1 MEDKPDSELSNKSEI
16 EENLSAKLN
25 KEREALE
32 IAKKAVVIRQ
42 KTRELEWF
50 EMESKVRT
58 LVYELIQPTAKK
70 VNSNK
75 LESGEI
81 RKDMEEMNERIQ
93 QCEYS
98 LKLKSK

>member
-1 MEDKPDSELSNKSEI
+1 
-16 EENLSAKLN
+16 
-25 KEREALE
+25 
-32 IAKKAVVIRQ
+32 
-42 KTRELEWF
+42 
-50 EMESKVRT
+50 MESKVRT

-98 LKLKSK
+98 LKLTSK